1 MIVAD
6 SRPII
11 VFCRIRRLG
20 LLHDVAGVL
29 MIPEA
34 VYEELVGRGHNR
46 PGAAEVAQGI
56 WIHRKT
62 VNDAAAVAHLPRL
75 LHAGEREAIIL
86 ATELNAQL
94 FIDETRGRELAI
106 ARGLEV
112 LGSLRILGEAKRDGL
127 IPARATHHRRAPRCW
142 ILDRRG
148 GHSCL
153 SSRDGR
159 RAADACTASGVCVA
173 TITPA
178 GWAAGYGHG
187 PATAGGGDERPDYP
201 GWL

>member
-6 SRPII
+6 TGPII
-11 VFCRIRRLG
+11 AFARIGRLG

-56 WIHRKT
+56 WIHRRT

-94 FIDETRGRELAI
+94 LIDETERT
-106 ARGLEV
+106 ARG
-112 LGSLRILGEAKRDGL
+112 GL
-127 IPARATHHRRAPRCW
+127 IPAVRPIIAE
-142 ILDRRG
+142 L
-148 GHSCL
+148 L
-153 SSRDGR
+153 
-159 RAADACTASGVCVA
+159 
-173 TITPA
+173 
-178 GWAAGYGHG
+178 AAGYWIDEEVIRVFLQEMGEEPLT
-187 PATAGGGDERPDYP
+187 PAPPQE
-201 GWL
+201 

>member
-6 SRPII
+6 TGPII
-11 VFCRIRRLG
+11 AFARIGRLG

-56 WIHRKT
+56 WIHRRT

-86 ATELNAQL
+86 VTELNAQL
-94 FIDETRGRELAI
+94 LIDETRGRELAI

-112 LGSLRILGEAKRDGL
+112 LGSLRILGEAKRGGL
-127 IPARATHHRRAPRCW
+127 IPAVRPIIAE
-142 ILDRRG
+142 L
-148 GHSCL
+148 L
-153 SSRDGR
+153 
-159 RAADACTASGVCVA
+159 
-173 TITPA
+173 
-178 GWAAGYGHG
+178 AAGYWIDEEVIRVFLQEMGEEPLT
-187 PATAGGGDERPDYP
+187 PAPPQE
-201 GWL
+201 